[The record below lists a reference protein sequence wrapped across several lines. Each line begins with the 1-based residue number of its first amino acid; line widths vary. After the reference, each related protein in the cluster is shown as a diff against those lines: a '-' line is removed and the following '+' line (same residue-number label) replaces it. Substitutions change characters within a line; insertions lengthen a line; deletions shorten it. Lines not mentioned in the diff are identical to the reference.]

1 MDFLPIWVSLKL
13 AAVTTAVLVVL
24 AAPAA
29 YLLAYSRFP
38 GKSLV
43 EALVNLPLALPPT
56 VLGFYLLV
64 VMGPKGPVGRGWEWL
79 TGDALL
85 FTFAGITAA
94 SVVYSIPFAV
104 QPMKAAF
111 QKIDRRLLENADV
124 LGLSPFAAFVR
135 VVIPNSLSGI
145 TASAILVFLH
155 SMGAFG
161 VLLMIGGS
169 IPGETRVASIAIYE
183 AVESMNYREAGL
195 LSLSF
200 IPVCYLFLLLI
211 NRLDREGTYGT

>member
-1 MDFLPIWVSLKL
+1 MDLLPLWVSLKL
-13 AAVTTAVLVVL
+13 AAVTTAVLIVL

-29 YLLAYSRFP
+29 YLLVHARFP
-38 GKSLV
+38 GKTFV

-64 VMGPKGPVGRGWEWL
+64 VMGPNSPVGRGWEQL

-85 FTFAGITAA
+85 FSFAGIAAA

-104 QPMKAAF
+104 QPMKAAY

-124 LGLSPFAAFVR
+124 LGLTPLAAFIR

-145 TASAILVFLH
+145 AASAVLVFLH
-155 SMGAFG
+155 SLGAFG

-169 IPGETRVASIAIYE
+169 IPGETRVASIAVYE
-183 AVESMNYREAGL
+183 AVESMNYREAGI
-195 LSLSF
+195 LSLGF

-211 NRLDREGTYGT
+211 NRLDREERNGA